1 MTAIRTEG
9 LVRRFGDRV
18 ALRGLDL
25 RVPAGGI
32 YVLIGRNGAGK
43 TTTLN
48 VLLGLLRPDAGTVR
62 VLGAEPWTQAAR
74 VKARVGYLPESSA
87 LGYPWMTAQR
97 ALAFH
102 ASYHPA
108 WDPGYERSLAEA
120 LEVPVGVPLAQLS
133 KGQARSVQLVMALAH
148 RPPLLLLDE
157 PTDGLDPVLR
167 DRALEILADF
177 AGSGDA
183 TLLLSTHQIH
193 EAERLADHV
202 GILGRGQLMVQHS
215 RAELRE
221 RLRSYRARVPEGW
234 REPAELGVRVWA
246 RNRSAAEIEW
256 RIWGDSDRVV
266 AELSAAGATVR
277 EVSDLPLEEAART
290 ILSAQGGRNGD
301 G

>member
-1 MTAIRTEG
+1 MTAVRTEG

-62 VLGAEPWTQAAR
+62 VLGAEPWTRAAR
-74 VKARVGYLPESSA
+74 VRARVGYLPESSA
-87 LGYPWMTAQR
+87 LGYPWMTARQ

-102 ASYHPA
+102 ATYHPA
-108 WDPGYERSLAEA
+108 WDQGYERTLVEA
-120 LEVPVGVPLAQLS
+120 LEVPVGIRLDQLS
-133 KGQARSVQLVMALAH
+133 KGQARGVQLVMALAH

-183 TLLLSTHQIH
+183 TLLLSTHLVH

-202 GILGRGQLMVQHS
+202 GILGRGELVVQHS
-215 RAELRE
+215 RGELRE

-234 REPAELGVRVWA
+234 REPAELGGRVWA
-246 RNRSAAEIEW
+246 RSRSTAEIEW
-256 RIWGDSDRVV
+256 RVWGDSERVV

-277 EVSDLPLEEAART
+277 EVSDLSLEEAART